1 MMNQTHHPPHY
12 QDLQG
17 RTEKIM
23 PTWQCQSLSKQDN
36 YVNIC
41 CVCVGYQNYLILRE
55 ENEFFFSSSD
65 SFFMI
70 LGIHWS
76 DTRRILEITRR
87 VCFWDGEIPIVNIP
101 AKKNSNWNTKILT
114 LHQLWICTFPPSL
127 VLSDF
132 LTSNMNIW
140 DKYNPGRNT

>member
-17 RTEKIM
+17 RTKKIQ

-55 ENEFFFSSSD
+55 ENEFFFKLWFFFYDSGNSLKWHETYFGDNETCLFLRRRDSD
-65 SFFMI
+65 CEYS
-70 LGIHWS
+70 
-76 DTRRILEITRR
+76 
-87 VCFWDGEIPIVNIP
+87 C
-101 AKKNSNWNTKILT
+101 
-114 LHQLWICTFPPSL
+114 
-127 VLSDF
+127 
-132 LTSNMNIW
+132 
-140 DKYNPGRNT
+140 